1 METSDPVLGTPH
13 AGRRRAGCEKRG
25 GLYRQLASSL
35 DQKRGSV
42 CDCGQRIHGCDSDDC
57 DQRRVSPAPCRDQT
71 NSVQRCFRHDAS
83 AYGKDGDDPS
93 YRIDADWVM
102 HLDADEIPHSY
113 RPGETLRQTISRID
127 HQGYNAIDFNE
138 FVFLPVDFAY
148 QPNYGAPY
156 QPLQHYYFFE
166 PSAPRLMRAWKKV
179 DGFSMIEAGGHNLEG
194 DDIRLAPETL
204 ALRHYIFRDQEH
216 AYRKYARRIFA
227 ATDLARGW
235 HGNRIAQPVEA
246 FRFPKAD
253 RLSRLASPDGYDF
266 DRSHPQLRHYWQ
278 WSGI

>member
-1 METSDPVLGTPH
+1 MQVVAVLAVRNEEAYIANSLRHLIRNEVQYAIVDNASTDATVTIATSAEFRPH
-13 AGRRRAGCEKRG
+13 LVAIKQIPFNDAFDMTRLLTEKM
-25 GLYRQLASSL
+25 AM
-35 DQKRGSV
+35 
-42 CDCGQRIHGCDSDDC
+42 I
-57 DQRRVSPAPCRDQT
+57 T
-71 NSVQRCFRHDAS
+71 
-83 AYGKDGDDPS
+83 
-93 YRIDADWVM
+93 RIDADWVM

-127 HQGYNAIDFNE
+127 RQGYNAVDFNE